1 MTARPMRPKSL
12 LLMILNRFG
21 KRRRCREPAAS
32 VQPLVAMMPCIPHI
46 RPVNLPNAITLSR
59 LVLTGIFVA
68 AVGFPGN
75 PGYAIALVTFSVA
88 AATDWLDGYLARK
101 MGLVTPLGK
110 LLDPLADKIL
120 VCAAFVFFSA
130 QPAIGYHCP
139 VWATA
144 LIIARE
150 FLVTGLRQ
158 IAVEAGQVLA
168 ADRLGKWKTTFQ
180 LIFCITG
187 LVWLTFSSMADPGQI
202 GGLLRDLAN
211 PAGWLR
217 PVSLWTAVALTLI
230 SGANYVWSSRKLL
243 SGR

>member
-1 MTARPMRPKSL
+1 
-12 LLMILNRFG
+12 
-21 KRRRCREPAAS
+21 
-32 VQPLVAMMPCIPHI
+32 MMPCIPHI
-46 RPVNLPNAITLSR
+46 RAVNLPNAITLSR

-88 AATDWLDGYLARK
+88 AATDWLDGYLARR

-130 QPAIGYHCP
+130 QPAGGYHCP
-139 VWATA
+139 VWVTA

-158 IAVEAGQVLA
+158 IAVEAGRVLA

-187 LVWLTFSSMADPGQI
+187 LVWLTLEKSSG
-202 GGLLRDLAN
+202 GLSGLLRDLAN
-211 PAGWLR
+211 PAGWLM
-217 PVSLWTAVALTLI
+217 PVSLWTAVALTMV
-230 SGANYVWSSRKLL
+230 SGLNYLKDSRDLL
-243 SGR
+243 AGR

>member
-1 MTARPMRPKSL
+1 
-12 LLMILNRFG
+12 
-21 KRRRCREPAAS
+21 
-32 VQPLVAMMPCIPHI
+32 
-46 RPVNLPNAITLSR
+46 
-59 LVLTGIFVA
+59 
-68 AVGFPGN
+68 
-75 PGYAIALVTFSVA
+75 
-88 AATDWLDGYLARK
+88 

-130 QPAIGYHCP
+130 QPVGGYHCP
-139 VWATA
+139 VWVTA

-187 LVWLTFSSMADPGQI
+187 LVWLTFEKSNGGVA
-202 GGLLRDLAN
+202 GLLRDLAN
-211 PAGWLR
+211 PANWLR
-217 PVSLWTAVALTLI
+217 PVSLWAAMALTMI
-230 SGANYVWSSRKLL
+230 SGWNYVWSSRKLL
-243 SGR
+243 ISK

>member
-1 MTARPMRPKSL
+1 
-12 LLMILNRFG
+12 
-21 KRRRCREPAAS
+21 
-32 VQPLVAMMPCIPHI
+32 MMPCIPHI
-46 RPVNLPNAITLSR
+46 RAVNLPNAITLSR

-75 PGYAIALVTFSVA
+75 PGYAIALITFSVA

-130 QPAIGYHCP
+130 QPVGGYHCP
-139 VWATA
+139 VWVTA

-180 LIFCITG
+180 LVFCITG
-187 LVWLTFSSMADPGQI
+187 LVWLTLEKSSG
-202 GGLLRDLAN
+202 GLFGLLRDLAN
-211 PAGWLR
+211 PAGWLM
-217 PVSLWTAVALTLI
+217 PVSLWTAVALTMI
-230 SGANYVWSSRKLL
+230 SGANYLKGSRHLL
-243 SGR
+243 AGR